1 MTEAERL
8 AALEAIK
15 NQATEPGSTQDR
27 INAFVRQ
34 LESMDRQ
41 ITRLQE
47 RKTQIE
53 DELLAL
59 SAS

>member
-1 MTEAERL
+1 MTEAERQ

-15 NQATEPGSTQDR
+15 DQATDHGSTQDR

-53 DELLAL
+53 DELIAL